1 MSRLMFVRSYFW
13 HQTSQKPPLYLSV
26 VTVIGHICLVVLI
39 MLGSNRFNLCS
50 SWQGLFGLLWRRM
63 LQYDRRT
70 PIYGYEIPS
79 SVPRGVSDA
88 VSLMLS
94 LIRTSEICII
104 LAHLV
109 YQFIEVFVHRHCT
122 GHYPILGGSGI
133 EILLRICCLIGY
145 YHNTAFILWSKI
157 RKRFESYRTLNHYF
171 SIFVFYAACLLCCV
185 L

>member
-1 MSRLMFVRSYFW
+1 
-13 HQTSQKPPLYLSV
+13 
-26 VTVIGHICLVVLI
+26 
-39 MLGSNRFNLCS
+39 
-50 SWQGLFGLLWRRM
+50 M

-79 SVPRGVSDA
+79 GVPRGVSDA

-94 LIRTSEICII
+94 CHRDQHKMPTSLI

-122 GHYPILGGSGI
+122 GHYPISGGSGI

-145 YHNTAFILWSKI
+145 YHNTAFILWAKI

-171 SIFVFYAACLLCCV
+171 SIFVFYAACHPTTNETNLTNCTNDFSFKFHRPCGRFMFQV